1 MSPAGA
7 ARTPDEPIDWGI
19 PQALLATLGPARGR
33 TVDSG
38 AILLTGATESRRWL
52 LAAHLIE
59 RLLCEAESDEPPCGR
74 CWSCRQRKAGHAH
87 PDLRIIAEEPEQIGI
102 DEIRSLEDALA
113 LTAHRGGWKV
123 GWIPRA
129 NRLTE
134 GAANAFLKTLEE
146 PPPHAFYLMESG
158 RPRALKATLR
168 SRCQRWTLHA
178 PETGS
183 GLGTPEWEALVGEWA
198 SECERMFQGET
209 SPLVWVR
216 ERPPLTWADQARLWS
231 QCLWTTSRA
240 RLGWPVRTRLP
251 QILERRLGA
260 LPVESLELLYTRAR
274 ETERMAQAGINQ
286 RLALEA
292 LVVGITREVN
302 RHASKLD

>member
-1 MSPAGA
+1 MNLPGA
-7 ARTPDEPIDWGI
+7 NRATEERNDWGI
-19 PQALLATLGPARGR
+19 SPSLLASLRPAGGGA
-33 TVDSG
+33 VASG
-38 AILLTGATESRRWL
+38 AILITGATESRRWR

-59 RLLCEAESDEPPCGR
+59 RLLCESESADPPCGS
-74 CWSCRQRKAGHAH
+74 CWSCRQRQAGHAH
-87 PDLRIIAEEPEQIGI
+87 PDLQAIGDEPEQIGI
-102 DEIRSLEDALA
+102 DEIRALEDTLA

-146 PPPHAFYLMESG
+146 PPPHAFYLLEAA

-178 PETGS
+178 PEMVS
-183 GLGTPEWEALVGEWA
+183 GFGPPESEAQVAEWA
-198 SECERMFQGET
+198 DECERMFRGEM
-209 SPLVWVR
+209 SPLSQVR
-216 ERPPLTWADQARLWS
+216 ERLPLTWADQARLWS
-231 QCLWTTSRA
+231 QCLWTASRQH
-240 RLGWPVRTRLP
+240 LGWPVALRLP
-251 QILERRLGA
+251 QALERRLDA
-260 LPVESLELLYTRAR
+260 LPVDSLELLYTRAR

-292 LVVGITREVN
+292 LVVGIAREVH
-302 RHASKLD
+302 RYASKSD

>member
-1 MSPAGA
+1 MNQPGA
-7 ARTPDEPIDWGI
+7 NRATAAHHDWGI
-19 PQALLATLGPARGR
+19 PQSLLASLGPGR
-33 TVDSG
+33 DQAVASG

-52 LAAHLIE
+52 LATHLIE
-59 RLLCEAESDEPPCGR
+59 RLLCESRSGDPPCGR
-74 CWSCRQRKAGHAH
+74 CWSCRQRQAGHAH
-87 PDLRIIAEEPEQIGI
+87 PDLQTIAEEPEQIGI
-102 DEIRSLEDALA
+102 DEIRALEDALA

-146 PPPHAFYLMESG
+146 PPPHALYLLEAG

-178 PETGS
+178 QETVS
-183 GLGTPEWEALVGEWA
+183 GLGPPEWEALVAEWA
-198 SECERMFQGET
+198 DECERMFRGET
-209 SPLVWVR
+209 SPFAQVR
-216 ERPPLTWADQARLWS
+216 ERSPLTWADQARLWA
-231 QCLWTTSRA
+231 QCLWTASRQ
-240 RLGWPVRTRLP
+240 RLGWPVGERLP
-251 QILERRLGA
+251 QALERRLSA
-260 LPVESLELLYTRAR
+260 LPVDCLGLLYTRAR

-292 LVVGITREVN
+292 LVVGITREVH
-302 RHASKLD
+302 RHASKSD